1 MYWSIA
7 WLALFGILVVI
18 ELATLG
24 LTTIWFAAGSLL
36 AFLLSIADIPV
47 FVQIIVF
54 IVVSLALLFF
64 TRPIAMKHLNNS
76 RTKTNVD
83 SLAGKIAIVTVKIDN
98 VGASG
103 EAELDGMTWM
113 ARTEDSTIVDKGT
126 KVKVLRVEGAKLI
139 VTAVI

>member
-24 LTTIWFAAGSLL
+24 LTTTWFAAGSLL